1 MSDAS
6 ARTAVIIDEHPLW
19 LEALERLLVRLDI
32 NVVGRAANAAQA
44 TNIIGENPP
53 DLVVTDASALG
64 ELPDG
69 RTILGVARE
78 ANANVRCV
86 VLSET
91 DEPTERDQ
99 AFAVGADV
107 YGLKR
112 SEPDDVASA
121 IRQSFDRSIYHAQGY
136 PGRSEAPLQLVTS
149 YDRPTH
155 GLTNRELEI
164 LRLVADGHSNSQ
176 LARMLWVT
184 EQTIKFHLSNIY
196 RKLGVANRTE
206 ASRWAQLNGVLE
218 ERLEEAI
225 A

>member
-1 MSDAS
+1 MIDVSVVIVTWNGRQYLDACL
-6 ARTAVIIDEHPLW
+6 TALALQQGVAW
-19 LEALERLLVRLDI
+19 EAILVDNASTDGSIELVRKQF
-32 NVVGRAANAAQA
+32 AQ
-44 TNIIGENPP
+44 
-53 DLVVTDASALG
+53 
-64 ELPDG
+64 
-69 RTILGVARE
+69 
-78 ANANVRCV
+78 VRCV

-91 DEPTERDQ
+91 DEPAERDQ

-149 YDRPTH
+149 YDRPKH

-218 ERLEEAI
+218 QRLEEAI